1 MAGLSGNPITE
12 YGTGLLEHSG
22 TFLNF
27 TEGGHATHGA
37 ANTLSTR
44 TPAHSRGLSW
54 RPTHT
59 ASVAA
64 PNLNLTYL
72 SPSTAPIRKLT
83 PDSMNQI
90 ASDGVLGSW
99 LADQASSQSTRD
111 NTATSTR
118 PGQYKGA
125 D

>member
-12 YGTGLLEHSG
+12 HGTGLLEHSG

-54 RPTHT
+54 RSPHT
-59 ASVAA
+59 VLVVA

-72 SPSTAPIRKLT
+72 SLHSA
-83 PDSMNQI
+83 DSEAN
-90 ASDGVLGSW
+90 
-99 LADQASSQSTRD
+99 
-111 NTATSTR
+111 
-118 PGQYKGA
+118 PGQHEPDCK
-125 D
+125 